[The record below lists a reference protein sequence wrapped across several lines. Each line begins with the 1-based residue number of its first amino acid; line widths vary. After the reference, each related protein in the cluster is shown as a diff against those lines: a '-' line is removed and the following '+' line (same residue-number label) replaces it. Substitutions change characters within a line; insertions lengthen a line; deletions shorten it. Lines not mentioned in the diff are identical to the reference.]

1 MNCRNVHGVATFIFQ
16 PFMVPTKGQFLLFI
30 MSSGMFPSK
39 LLWSIT

>member
-1 MNCRNVHGVATFIFQ
+1 
-16 PFMVPTKGQFLLFI
+16 